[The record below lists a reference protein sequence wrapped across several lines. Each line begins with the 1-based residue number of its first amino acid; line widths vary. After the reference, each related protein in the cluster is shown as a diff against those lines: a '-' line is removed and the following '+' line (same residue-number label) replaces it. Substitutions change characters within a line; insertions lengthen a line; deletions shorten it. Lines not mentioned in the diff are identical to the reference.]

1 MKKILFTVSLF
12 FCFAVVYSQRS
23 LKRADKLFADL
34 AYVEAAAAYEK
45 YLEKENQPGTRTIMN
60 VADAY
65 YYIGNM
71 ASALR
76 WYTKL
81 EEVLQANMDDKYF
94 NRYLQTLRA
103 EENYAKADAL
113 LKKRLEAKGDAVLI
127 QKFILQKK
135 FLDSLNAVAS
145 NYTVTNLASNSNKA
159 DFGTAFYGDQVV
171 FSSSKDTLQLGIKK
185 YSWNDQPFLDLYVA
199 DRNATD
205 GSFFNEKKFI
215 PNNQTQ
221 YHNATLTFT
230 PDFKTVYYSANT
242 VKKNDKL
249 KNSKNGT
256 NNLGIIKGDVVNN
269 ELKNSKGVP
278 FNSKDYSVAHPS
290 LSSDG
295 KSLYFVSDMPGGY
308 GDTDIYVA
316 HIFSNGLLGTPQ
328 NLGPKINTAGRE
340 MFPFVRDSILYFSSD
355 GHYGLGGL
363 DVFESKIIKD
373 REIYSEPKNIGKPV
387 NSSVDDFAFIIDKE
401 RKFGYFSSSRK
412 GGKGDD
418 DIYYFTRIDP
428 PCNQLISGKVTNIKF
443 KMGINEAT
451 IKVYDK
457 YGDVIETVKT
467 KEDGTYSVKVPCG
480 SELKIEA
487 SKQNHTTADKEVVT
501 TKKNGEEISN
511 IDFELSNYDDLVKKE
526 GNTEKVDI
534 NPIFFEY
541 NKWAITEQAAV
552 ELDKVVYIMN
562 NFPSI
567 IIKIESHT
575 DSRGKD
581 EYNMNLSKNR
591 AQSTY
596 DYIIARGIEAS
607 RIESVR
613 GYGETM
619 LKNKC
624 SNGVKCT
631 DEEHQVNRRSDFIIV
646 RK

>member
-1 MKKILFTVSLF
+1 MKKILFIVSLF
-12 FCFAVVYSQRS
+12 FCFATVYSQRT
-23 LKRADKLFADL
+23 LKKADRLFADL
-34 AYVEAAAAYEK
+34 AYVEAAASYEN
-45 YLEKENQPGTRTIMN
+45 YLEKEKQPGTKTIMN

-65 YYIGNM
+65 YYTGNM

-81 EEVLQANMDDKYF
+81 EEILQSGMDDKYF
-94 NRYLQTLRA
+94 NRYVHTLRA
-103 EENYAKADAL
+103 EENYTKADAL
-113 LKKRLEAKGDAVLI
+113 LKKRLEARGDTVAT
-127 QKFILQKK
+127 QQFIAQKK
-135 FLDSLNAVAS
+135 RLDSLNTVTS

-159 DFGTAFYGDQVV
+159 DFGTTFYGDQIVY
-171 FSSSKDTLQLGIKK
+171 SSSKDTLQLGIKK

-215 PNNQTQ
+215 PNSQTQ

-230 PDFKTVYYSANT
+230 PDLKTVYYSANN

-249 KNSKNGT
+249 INSKNGT
-256 NNLGIIKGDVVNN
+256 NNLEIIKGDIVNN
-269 ELKNSKGVP
+269 ELKNGKGVD

-290 LSSDG
+290 LSADG
-295 KSLYFVSDMPGGY
+295 RALYFVSDMPGGY
-308 GDTDIYVA
+308 GDTDIYVS

-363 DVFESKIIKD
+363 DVFESKIVKE
-373 REIYSEPKNIGKPV
+373 REEYSEPKNIGKPV
-387 NSSVDDFAFIIDKE
+387 NSSFDDFAFIMDKE
-401 RKFGYFSSSRK
+401 RKFGYFSSARK
-412 GGKGDD
+412 EGKGDD
-418 DIYYFTRIDP
+418 DIYYFTRVDP

-443 KMGINEAT
+443 KIGINQADV
-451 IKVYDK
+451 KAYDK
-457 YGDVIETVKT
+457 YGDVIATVKT
-467 KEDGTYSVKVPCG
+467 KEDGTYSMEVPCG
-480 SELKIEA
+480 SKLKIEA
-487 SKQNHTTADKEVVT
+487 SKPNHTTAE
-501 TKKNGEEISN
+501 KKVETNKNNREEIAN
-511 IDFELSNYDDLVKKE
+511 IDFELSNYADLIKKE
-526 GNTEKVDI
+526 DNVEKVDI

-541 NKWAITEQAAV
+541 NKWAITEQAAL
-552 ELDKVVYIMN
+552 ELDKVVYIMK

-575 DSRGKD
+575 DARGKD

-596 DYIIARGIEAS
+596 DYIIAKGIEAT
-607 RIESVR
+607 RIESVT

-619 LKNKC
+619 LRNKC

-631 DEEHQVNRRSDFIIV
+631 EEEHQVNRRSDFVIV
-646 RK
+646 KK

>member
-1 MKKILFTVSLF
+1 MKKILFIASLL
-12 FCFAVVYSQRS
+12 FCLASYSQRS
-23 LKRADKLFADL
+23 LKKADRLFADL
-34 AYVEAAAAYEK
+34 AYVEAAASYEK
-45 YLEKENQPGTRTIMN
+45 YLEHESQPGTKTIMN
-60 VADAY
+60 VADSY
-65 YYIGNM
+65 YYTGNM

-113 LKKRLEAKGDAVLI
+113 LKKRLEAKGDAAAT
-127 QKFILQKK
+127 QQFIAQKK
-135 FLDSLNAVAS
+135 FLDSLNATTS
-145 NYTVTNLASNSNKA
+145 NYTVTNLASNSSKA
-159 DFGTAFYGDQVV
+159 DFGTAFYGDQIV
-171 FSSSKDTLQLGIKK
+171 FSSSKDTLQLGGKK

-215 PNNQTQ
+215 PSSQTQ

-230 PDFKTVYYSANT
+230 PDLKTVYYSANN

-249 KNSKNGT
+249 NNSKSGT
-256 NNLGIIKGDVVNN
+256 NNLEIIKGDVLNN
-269 ELKNSKGVP
+269 ELKNGKGVA
-278 FNSKDYSVAHPS
+278 FNSKDYSVAHPA
-290 LSSDG
+290 LSTDG
-295 KSLYFVSDMPGGY
+295 KALYFVSDMPGGY
-308 GDTDIYVA
+308 GDTDLYVA

-340 MFPFVRDSILYFSSD
+340 MFPFVKDSILYFSSD

-363 DVFESKIIKD
+363 DVFESKILKE
-373 REIYSEPKNIGKPV
+373 REAYSEPKNIGKPV
-387 NSSVDDFAFIIDKE
+387 NSSFDDFAFIMDKD

-418 DIYYFTRIDP
+418 DIYYFTRVDP
-428 PCNQLISGKVTNIKF
+428 PCNQLVSGKVTNIKF
-443 KMGINEAT
+443 KIGINQAD
-451 IKVYDK
+451 IKAYDQ
-457 YGDVIETVKT
+457 YGDVIATTKT
-467 KEDGTYSVKVPCG
+467 KEDGTYSLQVPCG
-480 SELKIEA
+480 SKLKIEA
-487 SKQNHTTADKEVVT
+487 SKPNHTTAEKEVET
-501 TKKNGEEISN
+501 TKKNGEEIPN
-511 IDFELSNYDDLVKKE
+511 IDLELSNYDDLVKKE
-526 GNTEKVDI
+526 GNVEKVDI

-552 ELDKVVYIMN
+552 ELDKVVYIMK

-581 EYNMNLSKNR
+581 DYNMKLSINR

-596 DYIIARGIEAS
+596 DYIIARGIETA
-607 RIESVR
+607 RIESVK

-619 LKNKC
+619 PRNKC

-646 RK
+646 RR